1 MDDSAQTM
9 IPVKLDR
16 VFDSCCDRAC
26 FCDIPVS
33 IPVGELPAQVCSV
46 KVRGVTISALSVS
59 AEPVPFQHGFFTVSI
74 SLTFA
79 VSLFSLDAA
88 GACLQEYSGIA
99 AAQKQYI
106 LFGSEVES
114 TVFCAPLCSEQTVVS
129 ESVSFPAVHLSA
141 LPPTVLAARITRIGT
156 QRTAVVDIGAFI
168 TIELTRPVTVLVPAC
183 PRMIPEQPCAEAESP
198 IEIFRK
204 LDFPTNAFIPTVLP
218 DEAGD

>member
-33 IPVGELPAQVCSV
+33 ISVGELPAQACSV
-46 KVRGVTISALSVS
+46 KVRGICISLISVS
-59 AEPVPFQHGFFTVSI
+59 AEPVPFQHGFFTVSV
-74 SLTFA
+74 SVTFS
-79 VSLFSLDAA
+79 VSLLSLGAA
-88 GACLQEYSGIA
+88 GEHLQEYNGTA
-99 AAQKQYI
+99 VAEKQYI
-106 LFGSEVES
+106 LFGSGVES
-114 TVFCAPLCSEQTVVS
+114 EVFCTPLRSEQTTVTGAVP
-129 ESVSFPAVHLSA
+129 FPAVHLSA

-156 QRTAVVDIGAFI
+156 QRTAVLDIGAFI

-183 PRMIPEQPCAEAESP
+183 PCIIPEQPCAAAESP
-198 IEIFRK
+198 VEIFRK
-204 LDFPTNAFIPTVLP
+204 LDFPMEAFIPTVLP